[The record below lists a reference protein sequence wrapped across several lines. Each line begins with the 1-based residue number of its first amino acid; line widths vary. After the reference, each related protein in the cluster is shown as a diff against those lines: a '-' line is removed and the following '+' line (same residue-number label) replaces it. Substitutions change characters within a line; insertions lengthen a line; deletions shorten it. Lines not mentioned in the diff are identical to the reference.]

1 MEQLGWFASGGGWFC
16 VFAVTVLSYAD
27 PDGSALLASA
37 SERAQARK
45 KLAAIRGVWL
55 TRYVHFTV

>member
-37 SERAQARK
+37 SERAQATLRHGK
-45 KLAAIRGVWL
+45 NSLQFAAFG
-55 TRYVHFTV
+55 